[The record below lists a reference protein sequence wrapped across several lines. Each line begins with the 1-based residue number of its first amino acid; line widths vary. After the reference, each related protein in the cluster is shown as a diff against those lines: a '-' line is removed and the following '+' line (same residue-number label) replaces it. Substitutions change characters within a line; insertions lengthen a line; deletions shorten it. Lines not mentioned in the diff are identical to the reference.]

1 MPRHAWVYVCASLSR
16 TLYIGVTS
24 NLPRRIAQHRDRAS
38 GFTARYRV
46 DRLVYFEEAP
56 DLRSAIAREK
66 QLKRWARWK
75 KIRLI
80 EAANADWLDLA
91 RDWFPR

>member
-1 MPRHAWVYVCASLSR
+1 MPRHACVYICASLSR

-24 NLPRRIAQHRDRAS
+24 DLLRRMSQHRARAA

-46 DRLVYFEEAP
+46 DRLVYFEHAP
-56 DLRSAIAREK
+56 DMRSAIAREK

-75 KIRLI
+75 KVRLI
-80 EAANADWLDLA
+80 EAGNDGWLDLA
-91 RDWFPR
+91 RDWFTT